1 MESVIGHFAN
11 KNYVC
16 RFQKYNLLKALH
28 KIIND
33 YTKRFG
39 FPHRGL
45 KYFLRFL
52 RWFHLENEK
61 YQKKIHKGLLINVS
75 PRDHI
80 QQQLFWYG
88 HYEREA
94 FLLAEKLIRED
105 AIVLDIGAN
114 IGYFSLIA
122 ARKASKGK
130 VIAFEPIGSLQEEI
144 SQNIL
149 LNKLGNIQVE
159 PYAIGNKTATT
170 TFFIA
175 DESNIGMS
183 GLAPQENFSGIT
195 EQVLQIRLDEWLDR
209 HPLPAISFIKIDTEG
224 AELDVL
230 NGMKDL
236 LQKNK
241 PVILIEVMAH
251 LLSLFGNSPEDL
263 YSFLDQF
270 QYSAYLIPAENV
282 LRRAD
287 RAQEDYSILFL
298 PPQFQIPAG
307 ISIESSTTK

>member
-1 MESVIGHFAN
+1 LAISQIKITFA
-11 KNYVC
+11 
-16 RFQKYNLLKALH
+16 RFQKYNLVKAFH
-28 KIIND
+28 KIINA

-52 RWFHLENEK
+52 RIFHLDNEK

-80 QQQLFWYG
+80 QRQLFWYG
-88 HYEREA
+88 HYEKEA

-122 ARKASKGK
+122 ARKASRGK
-130 VIAFEPIGSLQEEI
+130 VIAFEPLSSLRHEI

-149 LNKLGNIQVE
+149 LNKLVNLEVE
-159 PYAIGNKTATT
+159 PYAIGNQTRST

-183 GLAPQENFSGIT
+183 GLAPQENFSGAT
-195 EQVLQIRLDEWLDR
+195 EQVSLIRLDEWLSR
-209 HPLPAISFIKIDTEG
+209 HTLPAINFIKIDTEG
-224 AELDVL
+224 AELEVL
-230 NGMKDL
+230 KGMKDL
-236 LQKNK
+236 LQKNR

-251 LLSLFGNSPEDL
+251 LLLLFGNSPGDL

-270 QYSAYLIPAENV
+270 QYTPYLITAENI
-282 LRRAD
+282 LRRANQ
-287 RAQEDYSILFL
+287 AQENYSVLFL
-298 PPQFQIPAG
+298 PPQFQLPAG
-307 ISIESSTTK
+307 ISIEMSTT

>member
-1 MESVIGHFAN
+1 MDISQIKITFA
-11 KNYVC
+11 

-28 KIIND
+28 KIINS
-33 YTKRFG
+33 YTRRFS

-52 RWFHLENEK
+52 RRFHLDNEK

-88 HYEREA
+88 HYEKEA

-105 AIVLDIGAN
+105 AIILDIGAN

-130 VIAFEPIGSLQEEI
+130 VIAFEPHGSLREEI

-149 LNKLGNIQVE
+149 LNKLGNVQVE
-159 PYAIGNKTATT
+159 PYAIGNQTTTT

-175 DESNIGMS
+175 DKSNIGMS
-183 GLAPQENFSGIT
+183 GLVPQENFSGIT
-195 EQVLQIRLDEWLDR
+195 EQVSLIQLDEWLNR
-209 HPLPAISFIKIDTEG
+209 HPLPAINFIKIDTEG

-230 NGMKDL
+230 KGMKDL
-236 LQKNK
+236 LQKHS
-241 PVILIEVMAH
+241 PVILIEVMGH
-251 LLSLFGNSPEDL
+251 LLSLFGNSPEDV
-263 YSFLDQF
+263 YSFLGQF
-270 QYSAYLIPAENV
+270 QYRPYLIPAENI
-282 LRRAD
+282 LRPVNQ
-287 RAQEDYSILFL
+287 AQEDYSILFL
-298 PPQFQIPAG
+298 PPQFQMPAG
-307 ISIESSTTK
+307 ISIEMSTT